1 MEIAFVVLCR
11 WAAIAS
17 YLPQRTD
24 NDIKNYW
31 NTHLKK
37 KLKKLQA
44 SPSSLYSPVG
54 NEGNNFGD
62 GSSSS
67 SSSMPRGQW
76 ERRLQTDIHMAKR
89 ALSQALSPDQTPSTC
104 LFQSSNNPSKP
115 VITPQPLSY
124 ASSADNIARLLK
136 GWMKNP
142 PKTST
147 TTTSSAITQSSMNN
161 NNLSA
166 SGNDT
171 ASSEGIATTSSVK
184 FCDENSFMS
193 LLGFES
199 LDNCSSNNNSDFSP
213 EANDLESKQD
223 FCGGVDEMPLY
234 LFEKWLLDDA
244 SANITSLEDVSFF

>member
-1 MEIAFVVLCR
+1 MCR

-44 SPSSLYSPVG
+44 SPSSLYSSVG

-76 ERRLQTDIHMAKR
+76 ERRLQTDINMAKR

-104 LFQSSNNPSKP
+104 LFQSSNNPSSFNNDQRLNSIEKSLK
-115 VITPQPLSY
+115 IQR
-124 ASSADNIARLLK
+124 NRLLV
-136 GWMKNP
+136 P
-142 PKTST
+142 
-147 TTTSSAITQSSMNN
+147 I
-161 NNLSA
+161 LH
-166 SGNDT
+166 
-171 ASSEGIATTSSVK
+171 
-184 FCDENSFMS
+184 
-193 LLGFES
+193 
-199 LDNCSSNNNSDFSP
+199 
-213 EANDLESKQD
+213 
-223 FCGGVDEMPLY
+223 
-234 LFEKWLLDDA
+234 
-244 SANITSLEDVSFF
+244 